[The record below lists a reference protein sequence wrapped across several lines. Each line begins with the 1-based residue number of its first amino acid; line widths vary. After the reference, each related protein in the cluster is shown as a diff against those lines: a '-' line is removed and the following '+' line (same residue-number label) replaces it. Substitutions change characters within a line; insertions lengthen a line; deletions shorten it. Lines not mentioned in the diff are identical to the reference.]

1 MKNTALLRRRILSR
15 QAVVAVVGQGYVGL
29 TLACTAAAEGFAV
42 IGLDID
48 KRRIEDLAQG
58 VLSVPGVETE
68 LFTSTFATE
77 RMTFT
82 TDFAEMERADIVI
95 ICVPT
100 PVRDQTPDLSFV
112 DSACETLA
120 DHLKPGRLVI
130 LESTTYPG
138 TTEERARPILERGGL
153 VAGKDFLL
161 SYSPERID
169 PGNFEFSMRNTPK
182 IVGGLSREAAGVTAL
197 FYGQFVDKVVVVS
210 SSRAAELA
218 KLLENT
224 FRHVNVALVNEM
236 AMLCHEMNIDVWEV
250 IHATATKPFG
260 FMPFYPGPGVG
271 GHCIPLDPTYLAW
284 QVRRDAGR
292 QFRILEQAQDVN
304 AQMPSWVASR
314 LGDSLNDAGKAV
326 KNARILILG
335 VSYKPDVGDL
345 RESPAIKV
353 AQILWRRGA
362 KVSFHDPYI
371 DMMTLNG
378 GTLPRSEL
386 TLRAVSTAD
395 CVAILTPHSDYDL
408 DWLAANAKLVF
419 DARNAFGDDRRKN
432 VVTL

>member
-1 MKNTALLRRRILSR
+1 MKSTALLRRRILSR
-15 QAVVAVVGQGYVGL
+15 QAAIAVVGQGYVGL
-29 TLACTAAAEGFAV
+29 TLACTAAEEGFPV
-42 IGLDID
+42 IGFDID
-48 KRRIEDLAQG
+48 KGRIEDLSQG
-58 VLSVPGVETE
+58 TLSVPGVEAE
-68 LFTSTFATE
+68 LFASAIATG

-82 TDFAEMERADIVI
+82 NDPAEMERADIIV

-100 PVRDQTPDLSFV
+100 PVRDQSPDLTFV
-112 DSACETLA
+112 DSACETLSR
-120 DHLKPGRLVI
+120 HLRPGRLVV

-138 TTEERARPILERGGL
+138 TTEERARPLLEISGL

-169 PGNFEFSMRNTPK
+169 PGNVEFSLRNTPK

-197 FYGQFVDKVVVVS
+197 FYGQFVDKVVLVS

-236 AMLCHEMNIDVWEV
+236 AMLCHEMDIDVWEV

-284 QVRRDAGR
+284 QVRRDAGH
-292 QFRILEQAQDVN
+292 QFRILEQAQDIN
-304 AQMPSWVASR
+304 AQMPAWVASR
-314 LGDSLNDAGKAV
+314 IGDVLNDAGKAV
-326 KNARILILG
+326 KSAKIFILG

-353 AQILWRRGA
+353 AQILWRRGGSL
-362 KVSFHDPYI
+362 SFHDPYI
-371 DMMTLNG
+371 DEIAVNG
-378 GTLPRSEL
+378 SFIPRSDL
-386 TLRAVSTAD
+386 TLRAVTNAD
-395 CVAILTPHSDYDL
+395 CVAILTPHKDYDL
-408 DWLAANAKLVF
+408 DWVGENARLVF
-419 DARNAFGDDRRKN
+419 DARNAFADDKRSN